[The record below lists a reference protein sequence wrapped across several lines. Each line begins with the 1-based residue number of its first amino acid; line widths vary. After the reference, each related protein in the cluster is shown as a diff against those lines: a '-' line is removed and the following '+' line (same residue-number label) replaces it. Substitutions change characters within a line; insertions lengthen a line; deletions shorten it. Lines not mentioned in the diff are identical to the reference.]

1 MINNYFFYMD
11 VKFWVLFVQLRHC
24 IFCVAVS
31 VEIKIIF
38 VEKNKR
44 RMGGETK
51 KGEGGRRSERKEER
65 EAGDGES
72 NKISSNLSSAKPLCS
87 ILFPLFCR

>member
-1 MINNYFFYMD
+1 MSIFFFCSVKTLHILNSSICWNKNNIC
-11 VKFWVLFVQLRHC
+11 RN
-24 IFCVAVS
+24 
-31 VEIKIIF
+31 ETKIIF

-65 EAGDGES
+65 EAGDVES

-87 ILFPLFCR
+87 IFFPLFCR

>member
-1 MINNYFFYMD
+1 MINNFF
-11 VKFWVLFVQLRHC
+11 FTCQILFFLVQLRHC

-31 VEIKIIF
+31 VETKIIF

-65 EAGDGES
+65 EAGDVES

>member
-1 MINNYFFYMD
+1 MIIFFFYMD
-11 VKFWVLFVQLRHC
+11 VNFFFLVQLRHC
-24 IFCVAVS
+24 IFCIAVS

-51 KGEGGRRSERKEER
+51 KGKGGRRS
-65 EAGDGES
+65 
-72 NKISSNLSSAKPLCS
+72 
-87 ILFPLFCR
+87 

>member
-1 MINNYFFYMD
+1 MIIKFFFLHGCQIM
-11 VKFWVLFVQLRHC
+11 FFLLQLRHC

-31 VEIKIIF
+31 VETKIIF

-51 KGEGGRRSERKEER
+51 KGKGGRRSERKEER

>member
-1 MINNYFFYMD
+1 MINNFF
-11 VKFWVLFVQLRHC
+11 FTCQILFFLVQLRHC

>member
-1 MINNYFFYMD
+1 MMYFFFTWMLI
-11 VKFWVLFVQLRHC
+11 FFLVQLRRHC
-24 IFCVAVS
+24 IFCIAVS
-31 VEIKIIF
+31 VETKIIF

-51 KGEGGRRSERKEER
+51 KGKGGRRSERKEER

-72 NKISSNLSSAKPLCS
+72 NKISSNLSSAEPLCS

>member
-1 MINNYFFYMD
+1 MINIFFFTWMSNYVF
-11 VKFWVLFVQLRHC
+11 LVQLRHC

-31 VEIKIIF
+31 VETKIIF

-72 NKISSNLSSAKPLCS
+72 NKISSNLSSAEPLCS